1 MRRLSVYVLLII
13 GAIIVTPVLFDQ
25 LCMFVFLGKIPFL
38 NVNLS
43 ANSMIIFWIVIIPI
57 CRILRAAIPVSF
69 DDIKELIQYLSR
81 KRRVNNIVYQK
92 DDITLLFIYLTHEAK
107 KTETSEPDTRM
118 GTQKLA
124 PSLT

>member
-1 MRRLSVYVLLII
+1 MRSLSVYVLLII
-13 GAIIVTPVLFDQ
+13 SAIVITPVLFDQ

-43 ANSMIIFWIVIIPI
+43 AIPMIIFWIVIIPI

-81 KRRVNNIVYQK
+81 KRRVNNIVYPK
-92 DDITLLFIYLTHEAK
+92 DYLTLLFIYLAHEAK

>member
-1 MRRLSVYVLLII
+1 MRQLSVYVLLII
-13 GAIIVTPVLFDQ
+13 GAIVITPVLFDQ
-25 LCMFVFLGKIPFL
+25 LCMFVFLGKLPFL

-43 ANSMIIFWIVIIPI
+43 AMSMIIFWIVIIPI

-107 KTETSEPDTRM
+107 KAETSEPDTRM
-118 GTQKLA
+118 GAQKLA

>member
-13 GAIIVTPVLFDQ
+13 GAIVITPVLFDQ

-43 ANSMIIFWIVIIPI
+43 AISMIIFWLALVPV

-81 KRRVNNIVYQK
+81 KRRVNNIVYPK
-92 DDITLLFIYLTHEAK
+92 DYLTLLFIYLAHEAK

>member
-13 GAIIVTPVLFDQ
+13 GAIVITPVLFDQ

-43 ANSMIIFWIVIIPI
+43 AISMIIFWLALVPV

-69 DDIKELIQYLSR
+69 ADIKELIQYLSR
-81 KRRVNNIVYQK
+81 KRRVNNIVYPK
-92 DDITLLFIYLTHEAK
+92 DYLTLLFIYLAHEAK

>member
-1 MRRLSVYVLLII
+1 MRRLSVYVLLLIS
-13 GAIIVTPVLFDQ
+13 AIVITPVLFDQ

-43 ANSMIIFWIVIIPI
+43 AIPMIIFWIVIIPI

-81 KRRVNNIVYQK
+81 KRRVNNIVYPK
-92 DDITLLFIYLTHEAK
+92 DYLTLLFIYLAHEAK

>member
-1 MRRLSVYVLLII
+1 MRRLSIYLLLLVGVVFI
-13 GAIIVTPVLFDQ
+13 TPVLFDQ
-25 LCMFVFLGKIPFL
+25 LCMFVFLGKLPFL

-43 ANSMIIFWIVIIPI
+43 ANSMIIFWLALVPI

-81 KRRVNNIVYQK
+81 KRRVNNIVYPK
-92 DDITLLFIYLTHEAK
+92 DYLTLLFIYLAHEAK

-118 GTQKLA
+118 GAQKLA